1 MERGRG
7 IFQIDANL
15 GTPTVMIE
23 MLVQSRPG
31 HVELLPAL
39 PAGWADHG
47 SIRGAGVRGGFVLD
61 LRWRH
66 GRPTEATQHSVG
78 GRTTTVSYAGATR
91 RIHLAPGGSVTLRNL
106 AP

>member
-1 MERGRG
+1 
-7 IFQIDANL
+7 
-15 GTPTVMIE
+15 MIE

-61 LRWRH
+61 LRRRH
-66 GRPTEATQHSVG
+66 GRPTEATPHSVG

>member
-1 MERGRG
+1 
-7 IFQIDANL
+7 
-15 GTPTVMIE
+15 MIE

-39 PAGWADHG
+39 PPAWADEG
-47 SIRGAGVRGGFVLD
+47 RVRGVGVRGGFVLD

-66 GRPTEATQHSVG
+66 GRPTEATLHSGG
-78 GRTTTVSYAGATR
+78 GRTTTVSYAGTAR
-91 RIHLAPGGSVTLRNL
+91 SVRLAPGGSATLRDL